1 MLGEVSG
8 ELEADG
14 GLDFS
19 GADGGLLVGASKSG
33 SLGGDLVEHIL
44 DEGVQDLDGLGGEGE
59 ALLGVLVDAVD
70 VGVEARSVSL
80 AVTLSHF
87 DLRRFFEKFFSKK
100 VVFVV
105 EKDTGLMNNS
115 FVNSG
120 SDSWKQKF
128 YLEEKVSIQCLRN
141 LILDFFLHGND
152 RENRT

>member
-1 MLGEVSG
+1 MCISDSNFFFLLEGSSDGLGGFRDGVLGEVSG

-44 DEGVQDLDGLGGEGE
+44 DEGVQDLDRLGGEGKT
-59 ALLGVLVDAVD
+59 LLGVLVDAVD

-87 DLRRFFEKFFSKK
+87 DSRRY
-100 VVFVV
+100 VFR
-105 EKDTGLMNNS
+105 
-115 FVNSG
+115 F
-120 SDSWKQKF
+120 
-128 YLEEKVSIQCLRN
+128 
-141 LILDFFLHGND
+141 
-152 RENRT
+152 